1 MSLEDK
7 VQNLI
12 IDEDKIKNY
21 FFKRESDEYRKIKS
35 PDIFK
40 IGRAHV

>member
-21 FFKRESDEYRKIKS
+21 FFKRESDENRKIKS
-35 PDIFK
+35 PDK